1 MDQVTKKQHYIWR
14 YYLTPWTNDYSVTG
28 KIICLRQNKIF
39 VTSLTNIAHENY
51 FYEAKRLSEAEKA
64 LVCMILNRSAS
75 DTEKEINQ
83 KWLELYCAPFDLAD
97 IAEPLRP
104 VIDQQGKGTS
114 AQVLKNIAIEHIER
128 LHAIIET
135 TGIDLLKQL
144 RQGDVSFWNDKNSRD
159 QFTFFLCNQYFRT
172 KRIRNGIVGV
182 FQQMFKES
190 RYLNGINPINIWI
203 PLSLGFATHV
213 GAYIAQE
220 YSITLLHAND
230 EHFIVGD
237 QPVLNTYSTFDKS
250 SPTDMELFYP
260 ITPELAV
267 LLTKNPLYVNG
278 ELVDIGKDE
287 VMKYNNLEVRMS
299 EEQIFAKD
307 KIQLDGFVIEKN

>member
-14 YYLTPWTNDYSVTG
+14 YYLAPWTNDYSVTG

-51 FYEAKRLSEAEKA
+51 FYETKRLSEAEKA

-97 IAEPLRP
+97 IVEPLRP
-104 VIDQQGKGTS
+104 VIDQQGKAAS

-144 RQGDVSFWNDKNSRD
+144 RQADVSFWNDKNSRD

-172 KRIRNGIVGV
+172 KRIRNGIVGA
-182 FQQMFKES
+182 FQQMYKES
-190 RYLNGINPINIWI
+190 RYLNSINPINIWI

-213 GAYIAQE
+213 GAYITQE
-220 YSITLLHAND
+220 YSITLLHANE

-237 QPVLNTYSTFDKS
+237 QPVLNTYSTFDMS

-307 KIQLDGFVIEKN
+307 KIQLDGFVIKKN